1 MPYVRFVDI
10 KNNLQKTGITQKQY
24 VLGRRDSGVG
34 AGTMNIGK
42 YLALD
47 KSMGSDVYMDALRP
61 HVILICGKRGYGKSY
76 TMGTVIEELSS
87 LEHEVKKNIAV
98 LVIDTMGI
106 FWTMREPN
114 KKEEKLLSEWGLSP
128 GGFEAE
134 VFVPSG
140 KVKQYNEMHID
151 VKPFSISTSE
161 LTGNDWCSLFKLSP
175 LDPLGILLIRIIDD
189 LKERDEAFSLRN
201 ILETLSASADLE
213 KNILEA
219 ARNYFRAA
227 DSWGIFK
234 EKGASIFEMVSGGKV
249 SILDLSSLDEQ
260 NIKAIVV
267 KILGKKIYDESIK
280 ARRSY
285 ERVRMGDKTVERSL
299 PMVWMFMDEAHI
311 FLPRD
316 GETAATSVLVN
327 EWLKQGRQPG
337 LSVVFATQRPAA
349 LHSEVISQSDM
360 IICHRLTAQDDI
372 RALESISPTYM
383 RDGMG
388 KLLKSM
394 GEEKGIAIIVDDT
407 TENAEIVRMRPRKSW
422 HGGDEP
428 SALGN

>member
-1 MPYVRFVDI
+1 MPYVGFVDI

-24 VLGRRDSGVG
+24 VLGRRDSHVGV
-34 AGTMNIGK
+34 GTMNIGK

-87 LEHEVKKNIAV
+87 LEPEVKKNIAV
-98 LVIDTMGI
+98 VVIDTMGI

-114 KKEEKLLSEWGLSP
+114 KKEGKLLSEWGLSP

-140 KVKQYNEMHID
+140 SVLQYNEMHID
-151 VKPFSISTSE
+151 VKPFSIPTSE

-175 LDPLGILLIRIIDD
+175 LDPLGSLLIRIIDD
-189 LKERDEAFSLRN
+189 LKERDEAFSLKN
-201 ILETLSASADLE
+201 ILETLSVSADVE

-227 DSWGIFK
+227 DSWGIFQ
-234 EKGASIFEMVSGGKV
+234 EKGASIFDMIGGGKV

-267 KILGKKIYDESIK
+267 KIIGKKIYDESIK

-285 ERVRMGDKTVERSL
+285 ERIQMGDKTVERSL
-299 PMVWMFMDEAHI
+299 PMVWMFMDEAYFFTVCLFYI
-311 FLPRD
+311 L
-316 GETAATSVLVN
+316 
-327 EWLKQGRQPG
+327 
-337 LSVVFATQRPAA
+337 
-349 LHSEVISQSDM
+349 
-360 IICHRLTAQDDI
+360 
-372 RALESISPTYM
+372 
-383 RDGMG
+383 
-388 KLLKSM
+388 
-394 GEEKGIAIIVDDT
+394 
-407 TENAEIVRMRPRKSW
+407 
-422 HGGDEP
+422 
-428 SALGN
+428 

>member
-1 MPYVRFVDI
+1 
-10 KNNLQKTGITQKQY
+10 
-24 VLGRRDSGVG
+24 
-34 AGTMNIGK
+34 MNIGK

-47 KSMGSDVYMDALRP
+47 KSVGSDVYMDALRP

-76 TMGTVIEELSS
+76 TMGTLIEELSS
-87 LEHEVKKNIAV
+87 LEPEVKKNIAV

-106 FWTMREPN
+106 FWTMRQPN
-114 KKEEKLLSEWGLSP
+114 KKEGKLLSEWGLSSA
-128 GGFEAE
+128 GFKVE

-140 KVKQYNEMHID
+140 NVLQYNEMHID
-151 VKPFSISTSE
+151 VRPLSISTSE

-189 LKERDEAFSLRN
+189 LKEKSEVFSIKK
-201 ILETLSASADLE
+201 ILETLGASGDVE

-234 EKGASIFEMVSGGKV
+234 EKGASILDLIGGGKV

-267 KILGKKIYDESIK
+267 KIFGKKIYDESIK
-280 ARRSY
+280 SRRSY
-285 ERVRMGDKTVERSL
+285 ELIQMGDKTVGRSL
-299 PMVWMFMDEAHI
+299 PMVWMFMDEAHL

-349 LHSEVISQSDM
+349 LNSEVISQSDM

-372 RALESISPTYM
+372 RALESISPTYI
-383 RDGMG
+383 REGMG
-388 KLLKSM
+388 KLIKSM
-394 GEEKGIAIIVDDT
+394 GEEKGIAIIVDDN

-428 SALGN
+428 SALGK